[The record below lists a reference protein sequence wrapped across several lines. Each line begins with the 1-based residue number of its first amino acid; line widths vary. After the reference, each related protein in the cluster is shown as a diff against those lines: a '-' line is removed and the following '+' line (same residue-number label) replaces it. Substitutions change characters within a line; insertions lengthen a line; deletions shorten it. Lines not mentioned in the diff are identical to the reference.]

1 MNDRLNRP
9 VSSKIKIYLLYA
21 AVGFIIYYP
30 ILDNA
35 FISDDYDSLYRIQ
48 IEKRILIREFLRPMI
63 DFSFYLNFL
72 ISGLDPWS
80 YYLLNI
86 IIHILNAFLVY
97 QLILNYG
104 RYVKKDLQS
113 LAFFSGLLLLIYP
126 FHNEGIVWLTGRLA
140 SIACMFA
147 LLSMNVVLLSVNR
160 TFKIILAVAF
170 YFLGLLAYESILF
183 LPFIVIVLCWN
194 RSKAFRSVLME
205 IGLALVVMAAYL
217 AARWALSGTVYGVY
231 GERMNDW
238 SLKSNTMKFM
248 KVFGRAILPPAENSG
263 LLAAL
268 FTGVILLFIA
278 VYRLMS
284 RTKTYPPGFKSDSA
298 KLGLAFSIAMVI
310 PVFFG
315 ISTRTTEGDRL
326 LYFPSVFLVMLIANY
341 LLLLKKRI
349 FRTLAFGATAAYFL
363 FFLWVNNQ
371 RWEKASRAS
380 DSIIRAVE
388 RNDDKETLLI
398 NLPDELEGAFV
409 FRNGFYK
416 ALLLNGIDTGRVE
429 VNNYLTRLQYLNME
443 DTIKTDRGSSFYTI
457 PPVTLI
463 EQARN
468 TDSLIIVNTLTNTQK
483 RINRNNSVLY
493 FWDKHTLQR
502 IIN

>member
-1 MNDRLNRP
+1 MNDKLNRP
-9 VSSKIKIYLLYA
+9 VSSEIKIYLLYA

-30 ILDNA
+30 ILDNT

-48 IEKRILIREFLRPMI
+48 IEKRILIKEFFRPMI

-72 ISGLDPWS
+72 VSGLYPWS

-104 RYVKKDLQS
+104 RYVKRDLQS
-113 LAFFSGLLLLIYP
+113 HAFFSGLLFLIYP

-147 LLSMNVVLLSVNR
+147 LLSINVVLLPVNR
-160 TFKIILAVAF
+160 IFKITLAVVF
-170 YFLGLLAYESILF
+170 YLLGLLAYESILF
-183 LPFIVIVLCWN
+183 LPFIAIVLCWN
-194 RSKAFRSVLME
+194 CSKAFRSVLVE
-205 IGLALVVMAAYL
+205 VGFALVVMAAYL
-217 AARWALSGTVYGVY
+217 AARWVLSGTIYGAY

-238 SLKSNTMKFM
+238 SLKNNAMKFL
-248 KVFGRAILPPAENSG
+248 KVFGRAVLPPAENSG

-268 FTGVILLFIA
+268 FAGAILLFIA
-278 VYRLMS
+278 AYWFML
-284 RTKTYPPGFKSDSA
+284 RTKIYPPGFKSDSA
-298 KLGLAFSIAMVI
+298 KLGVAFSIAMVI

-326 LYFPSVFLVMLIANY
+326 LYLPSVFLVMLIANY

-349 FRTLAFGATAAYFL
+349 FRTLAFGATAVYFL
-363 FFLWVNNQ
+363 FFLWANNQ

-380 DSIIRAVE
+380 DSIIRAAE
-388 RNDDKETLLI
+388 KNDDKETVFI

-416 ALLLNGIDTGRVE
+416 ALLLGGIDTSRVE
-429 VNNYLTRLQYLNME
+429 VNNYLTRLQYLDME
-443 DTIKTDRGSSFYTI
+443 DTIKIDRGSSFYTI

-463 EQARN
+463 EQVGN
-468 TDSLIIVNTLTNTQK
+468 TDSLIIVNTLTSTQK
-483 RINRNNSVLY
+483 MINRNNSVLY
-493 FWDKHTLQR
+493 FWDKHTLQMV
-502 IIN
+502 IN